1 MKRTIRNL
9 PQIKN
14 RQLVEEDLHHL
25 KDHRI
30 VILVLS
36 FLSSLLSSFSRLIP
50 PPPSLPLLPFPSLF
64 LPLLPPFRPISS
76 SSFLP
81 SSRHLLH
88 RFGGLQHLFLR
99 HVSPFVLA
107 ACTAF
112 LPSMDALLTPLRRS
126 IKSLSSSHDRGSS
139 FSVSMTNYSIISP
152 QALAEGL
159 LTASPFL
166 LQEADAIGIGS
177 PQVSSW
183 PAQPLTQAS
192 VNGNLSQ
199 LALCPLRYSSALW
212 ESGSQVDN
220 GSESGHQQAL
230 QYRLSRL
237 AIPPDPGIMAHMG
250 NNPGLQDFMKNLRRV
265 YELTAIGVKENRDS
279 AKEIKGLS
287 ETICRISQD
296 VSDNGART
304 EDLDSNLRELLGRVE
319 RIEADLQRLVSM
331 NQESRV
337 NGNNTSA
344 SQPMEEESVQLPR
357 QLRGN

>member
-9 PQIKN
+9 HQIKN
-14 RQLVEEDLHHL
+14 KQFVEEDLHHF

-30 VILVLS
+30 VILVLT
-36 FLSSLLSSFSRLIP
+36 FLSSLLSSISRLIP

-64 LPLLPPFRPISS
+64 LPLLPFFRPLSS

-88 RFGGLQHLFLR
+88 RFGGLQHLFPRL
-99 HVSPFVLA
+99 VLSLVMA
-107 ACTAF
+107 ACSVF
-112 LPSMDALLTPLRRS
+112 LPSADEHLTPLRRS
-126 IKSLSSSHDRGSS
+126 IKCPLSSHDRGSS
-139 FSVSMTNYSIISP
+139 FSASMSNFSIISP
-152 QALAEGL
+152 HVFAEGL
-159 LTASPFL
+159 LTAPSFL
-166 LQEADAIGIGS
+166 LQEADVIGIGS
-177 PQVSSW
+177 PQVSSR
-183 PAQPLTQAS
+183 PVQPLAQAT
-192 VNGNLSQ
+192 VEGNHQ
-199 LALCPLRYSSALW
+199 PALCQYRYHSALW
-212 ESGSQVDN
+212 ESDSQVEN

-237 AIPPDPGIMAHMG
+237 AIPSDLGIMAHLG
-250 NNPGLQDFMKNLRRV
+250 NNLGMQDFMKNLRRV
-265 YELTAIGVKENRDS
+265 YELTAIGVKENRDT
-279 AKEIKGLS
+279 AKEIKGMS

-337 NGNNTSA
+337 DGINASA
-344 SQPMEEESVQLPR
+344 SQPMEEESVQQPR